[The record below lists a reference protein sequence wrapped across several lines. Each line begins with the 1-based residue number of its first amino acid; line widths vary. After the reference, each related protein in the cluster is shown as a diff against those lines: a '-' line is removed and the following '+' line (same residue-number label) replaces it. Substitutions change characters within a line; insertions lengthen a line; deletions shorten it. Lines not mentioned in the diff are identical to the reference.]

1 MADDTGSLGFGPAH
15 PGAYLR
21 HDILPALNM
30 TIKELAGHLGVTRA
44 TLSDLVNEHRSVSL
58 EMAQRLGQAF
68 GNGAR
73 FWMALQFQ
81 YDLWHAEKNSK
92 VDVRRLKWSDGNVRA
107 A

>member
-1 MADDTGSLGFGPAH
+1 MTIDRLGFAPAH

-21 HDILPALNM
+21 HDILPALGM
-30 TIKELAGHLGVTRA
+30 TIKELAEHLGVAKA
-44 TLSDLVNEHRSVSL
+44 TLSDLVNGHRSVSL

-81 YDLWHAEKNSK
+81 YDLWHAERNLT
-92 VDVRRLKWSDGNVRA
+92 VDVQRLKWDDDKVRA

>member
-1 MADDTGSLGFGPAH
+1 MTLSRPELGFAPAH

-21 HDILPALNM
+21 QDILPALGM
-30 TIKELAGHLGVTRA
+30 TIKELAEHLGVTRA

-58 EMAQRLGQAF
+58 EMAQRLGQAL

-92 VDVRRLKWSDGNVRA
+92 VDVQLLKWAGSKDRA

>member
-1 MADDTGSLGFGPAH
+1 MADDSERLGFAPAH

-21 HDILPALNM
+21 HDILPALGM
-30 TIKELAGHLGVTRA
+30 TIKELAEHLGVTRA

-58 EMAQRLGQAF
+58 EMALRLGQAF

-81 YDLWHAEKNSK
+81 YDLWHAEKTSK
-92 VDVRRLKWSDGNVRA
+92 VDVRRLNWDGDKVRA